1 MLRSFIGF
9 ATTGVVVIGADTLTA
24 DAEGAAIKAWGQAL
38 VHEVTHTTEGTLG
51 NAALAAQ
58 LSSIMGDEALYGE
71 LSRRGYFKGRA
82 EEVKARGNQVNG
94 SRPLRNKRHE

>member
-1 MLRSFIGF
+1 MN
-9 ATTGVVVIGADTLTA
+9 GADTLTA
-24 DAEGAAIKAWGQAL
+24 DADGAAIKAWGQAL
-38 VHEVTHTTEGTLG
+38 VHEVTHTTEGTIG

-58 LSSIMGDEALYGE
+58 LSSIMGDDALYGE

-94 SRPLRNKRHE
+94 SRPLRNKQHE